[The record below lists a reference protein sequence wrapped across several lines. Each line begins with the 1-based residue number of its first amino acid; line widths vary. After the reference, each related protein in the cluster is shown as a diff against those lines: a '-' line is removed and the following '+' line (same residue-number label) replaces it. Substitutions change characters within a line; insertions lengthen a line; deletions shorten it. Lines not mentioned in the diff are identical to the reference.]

1 MNLLASGENAH
12 SFLGSKLTHRVKILF
27 CTREKFSR
35 GVPGAS
41 PWFSDLRFN
50 SWDALATVWIC
61 PVNLCLLLRKIR
73 EMLLLGLFKWI
84 LSGKIIRGLQNN
96 YKINILYVNYGAE
109 CLKVYLYVLSI
120 FFSAKSAQYTVFTM
134 EIRKQRENSKL
145 ISNPLKNSIK
155 FSVVYLRV
163 TVTHFVPTGTFKL
176 PPSSRPQISK
186 GNL

>member
-1 MNLLASGENAH
+1 M
-12 SFLGSKLTHRVKILF
+12 
-27 CTREKFSR
+27 
-35 GVPGAS
+35 
-41 PWFSDLRFN
+41 
-50 SWDALATVWIC
+50 
-61 PVNLCLLLRKIR
+61 
-73 EMLLLGLFKWI
+73 FK
-84 LSGKIIRGLQNN
+84 
-96 YKINILYVNYGAE
+96 
-109 CLKVYLYVLSI
+109 SI
-120 FFSAKSAQYTVFTM
+120 FVCSLNIFFCKICTVHSM